1 VEEVLRQAEMAEE
14 TNLKATADINGNHA
28 NGSASASIDADY
40 EDGEIEDEDLEESMA
55 PVGTGNGAA
64 HESKDLAVSPPP
76 MNDNTGTTRNQP
88 SAAKGILPSR
98 KNLGQCAEV
107 YYRL

>member
-1 VEEVLRQAEMAEE
+1 MEEVLRQAEMAEK

-55 PVGTGNGAA
+55 PAWEGDGAA
-64 HESKDLAVSPPP
+64 HESKNVAASPSA
-76 MNDNTGTTRNQP
+76 MNGNTRTTRSQP

-98 KNLGQCAEV
+98 KNL
-107 YYRL
+107 